1 MSIDTI
7 NLLGVIIGI
16 KLIIIGTKLRVKHHI
31 RNTRFV
37 NPLMLGGNKKVT
49 HT

>member
-7 NLLGVIIGI
+7 NLLGV
-16 KLIIIGTKLRVKHHI
+16 IIGTKLRVKHHI

-37 NPLMLGGNKKVT
+37 NPLMLGGNKKAT